1 MLDEAAVKHTPG
13 ISHDLDSDSVALH
26 IIEDQLGPAGPL
38 VVYTAGDRH
47 HSAVLKMVTIWQIL
61 VLLNKIWQAD
71 GDLKLVRVE
80 VGA

>member
-47 HSAVLKMVTIWQIL
+47 HSAVL
-61 VLLNKIWQAD
+61 
-71 GDLKLVRVE
+71 
-80 VGA
+80 